1 MAEASAWTVGIVREA
16 ARGYA
21 VVDKA
26 RRRGGGESRVLV
38 RRTRERA
45 TTFLQSAPRGETS
58 AV

>member
-1 MAEASAWTVGIVREA
+1 MAEGSAWTVGIVREA

-26 RRRGGGESRVLV
+26 RKRGGVESRGLV
-38 RRTRERA
+38 QRTRERA
-45 TTFLQSAPRGETS
+45 TTFLRSAPRGETT